1 MKKIKT
7 NKIPNNILRILS
19 DALEDRRI
27 NCLVFSGSNNKYE
40 NRESI
45 KIYKDY
51 DKAHQWLYQRK
62 RKDYKYK
69 IK

>member
-7 NKIPNNILRILS
+7 NKIPNNILRILD
-19 DALEDRRI
+19 DALEDRRM
-27 NCLVFSGSNNKYE
+27 NGEVLSGSNNKYE
-40 NRESI
+40 NREST

-51 DKAHQWLYQRK
+51 DKASRWLYQHK